1 MRSLL
6 RATALL
12 SIVLGLVGCT
22 YPTSPPMAATLPPLP
37 SPSATAT
44 ELPQLLPHA
53 LYFVSEREGSAAVWR
68 LAADGVSLQKMT
80 EAGQA
85 VAEFDVAPNGT
96 LVYRIENRIYLHG
109 DESPKILVD
118 NASADSSSAAF
129 AYLEAVRAPRL
140 APNGATLA
148 YAQGGLWLFDLAS
161 GNALRV
167 LENQIEQDGESI
179 TPVELYSPVAWSP
192 SGLQLLVSIASPEG
206 SGLGV
211 WDASTSSFVRLQGE
225 AVLCCQASWAPDNQS
240 VLLAS
245 VALGLVE
252 PGLWRFDVAAT
263 EPTALIE
270 PHTGEA
276 YHFVGWP
283 LQLPNGDLQYFYA
296 SSVDLPE
303 SDLPLYM
310 VRSAADGA
318 GSRSQLRDDA
328 FSIREALWAA
338 DGSLAL
344 VVQNATG
351 SAGPI
356 VLAHSDGR
364 PLQVLVDFGRELRWG
379 E

>member
-1 MRSLL
+1 MRIFILSLV
-6 RATALL
+6 
-12 SIVLGLVGCT
+12 VLGLAACT
-22 YPTSPPMAATLPPLP
+22 YPTGPVPTTLLPLASPTAPP
-37 SPSATAT
+37 T
-44 ELPQLLPHA
+44 EMPRVLPHA
-53 LYFVSEREGSAAVWR
+53 AYFLSERAGPAAVWR
-68 LAADGVSLQKMT
+68 LAADAVTLQQVT
-80 EAGQA
+80 HLDEAIE
-85 VAEFDVAPNGT
+85 EFDVAANGA
-96 LVYRIENRIYLHG
+96 LVYRIQNRIYLHNPQG
-109 DESPKILVD
+109 TPQILVD
-118 NASADSSSAAF
+118 NASVDASDAAF
-129 AYLEAVRAPRL
+129 AYLEAVRNPRL

-148 YAQGGLWLFDLAS
+148 YAQGGLWLFDVAS

-167 LENQIEQDGESI
+167 LENSVESEGDKL
-179 TPVELYSPVAWSP
+179 TPVELYSPVAWAP

-206 SGLGV
+206 SSLGI
-211 WDASTSSFVRLQGE
+211 WDASTDSFLRLQGE
-225 AVLCCQASWAPDNQS
+225 AVLCCQASWAADSSS

-245 VALGLVE
+245 QALGLVE
-252 PGLWRFDVAAT
+252 PGLWRFDAASG
-263 EPTALIE
+263 EPVPLIE
-270 PHTGEA
+270 VHTGEA
-276 YHFVGWP
+276 YHFVAWP

-296 SSVDLPE
+296 SSVELPD

-310 VRSAADGA
+310 VRSATDGA